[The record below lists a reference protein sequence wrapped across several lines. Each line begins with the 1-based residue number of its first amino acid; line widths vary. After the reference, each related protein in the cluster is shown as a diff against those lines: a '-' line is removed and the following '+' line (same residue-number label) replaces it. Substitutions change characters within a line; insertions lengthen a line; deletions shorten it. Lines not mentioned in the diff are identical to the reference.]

1 MRNKSDIINLRPLT
15 PANAMNRLTIL
26 LLLLTTVAISADEP
40 AKAYP
45 LDTCVVSGEALDPTV
60 PPLVYKGWQVRFC
73 CKGCI
78 KKFNASPDKYVA
90 KLDALK
96 PKK

>member
-1 MRNKSDIINLRPLT
+1 
-15 PANAMNRLTIL
+15 MNRLTLLFL
-26 LLLLTTVAISADEP
+26 LLFTVVAMSADEP

-45 LDTCVVSGEALDPTV
+45 LDTCVVSGEALDPAV

>member
-1 MRNKSDIINLRPLT
+1 
-15 PANAMNRLTIL
+15 MNRLTIIL
-26 LLLLTTVAISADEP
+26 LLLATVLAIPAAEP

-45 LDTCVVSGEALDPTV
+45 LDTCIVSGEALDPAV
-60 PPLVYKGWQVRFC
+60 PPLIYNGWQVRFC